1 MPFGDFSLEQ
11 VASFLLVLLRSA
23 ALIAT
28 LPFFGSPN
36 VPEMVK
42 AGLALSLALLISPVV
57 KIDPALL
64 PRDMWQMAFL
74 AVGELMIGAILG
86 MVVRLLLTSLQI
98 MGQLAGF
105 QMGFA
110 VANVF
115 DPMGGGQ
122 VAVVAQFCYTMAL
135 LAFLAVGGHL
145 HFFRA
150 LADSFA
156 VVPPGGFSLSRGLF
170 EQFMAMTTQMFVLSI
185 KIGAPVIGALLF
197 TQVAM
202 GVVAKTVPQM
212 NILIVGFPVTITVG
226 MIFLSLTLGIL
237 VPLMARVF
245 EGLGPVL
252 NSLLKAM

>member
-1 MPFGDFSLEQ
+1 MPFGDLSLAQ
-11 VASFLLVLLRSA
+11 LAGFLLVLIRAA

-28 LPFFGSPN
+28 LPFLGSPN

-64 PRDMWQMAFL
+64 PRDMWQLTYL

-86 MVVRLLLTSLQI
+86 MTVRLLLTSVQI

-105 QMGFA
+105 QMGFS

-115 DPMGGGQ
+115 DPIGGGQ
-122 VAVVAQFCYTMAL
+122 ISVVAQFCYVMAL
-135 LAFLAVGGHL
+135 LAFLGVGGHL

-156 VVPPGGFSLSRGLF
+156 VVPPGGFSLSRGLY
-170 EQFMAMTTQMFVLSI
+170 EQIMGMTTQMFLLSI
-185 KIGAPVIGALLF
+185 KIGAPVIAVLLF

-226 MIFLSLTLGIL
+226 LLFLSMTLSIL
-237 VPLMARVF
+237 VPLLGRVF
-245 EGLGPVL
+245 RDLGPVL
-252 NSLLKAM
+252 DSLLKAM

>member
-1 MPFGDFSLEQ
+1 MPFGDLSLEQ
-11 VASFLLVLLRSA
+11 LASFLLVLLRSA

-42 AGLALSLALLISPVV
+42 AGLALSLAILISPAVR
-57 KIDPALL
+57 IDPALL
-64 PRDMWQMAFL
+64 PRDLWQMTFL

-86 MVVRLLLTSLQI
+86 MVVRLLLTSVQI

-115 DPMGGGQ
+115 DPIGGGQ
-122 VAVVAQFCYTMAL
+122 VAVVAQFCYIMAL

-150 LADSFA
+150 LADSFQ

-170 EQFMAMTTQMFVLSI
+170 EQLMAMTTQMFSLSL

-226 MIFLSLTLGIL
+226 MLFLSLTLGIL
-237 VPLMARVF
+237 VPFMARLF
-245 EGLGPVL
+245 GDLGPML
-252 NSLLKAM
+252 DSLLKAM